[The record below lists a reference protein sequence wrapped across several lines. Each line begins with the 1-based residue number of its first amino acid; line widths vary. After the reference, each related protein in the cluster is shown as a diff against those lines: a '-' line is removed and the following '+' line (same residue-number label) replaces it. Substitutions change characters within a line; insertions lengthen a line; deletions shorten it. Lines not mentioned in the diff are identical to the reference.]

1 MLFVPLFPVATS
13 PDSRRKRERR
23 IPHCLG
29 RLLVSVAAVAVGAC
43 GDVVDVQEARVVG
56 LYNDHQEPKVPR
68 AMNAG
73 RSSAVTIWTVGNGC
87 VRGGDTD
94 VVIYGRTV
102 VVTPYDFVRVGGDA
116 GCYDI
121 RKTFEHTVSVALSE
135 PGTWTL
141 VFRYNTSGG
150 PPPREADGL
159 DVRQV
164 EVLP

>member
-29 RLLVSVAAVAVGAC
+29 RLLVSGAAVATGAC
-43 GDVVDVQEARVVG
+43 GDVVDVQEFRVVG
-56 LYNDHQEPKVPR
+56 AYSRIYEPKVPR

-73 RSSAVTIWTVGNGC
+73 RSSAVTIWTSGNSC

-94 VVIYGRTV
+94 VVIYGRTA
-102 VVTPYDFVRVGGDA
+102 VVTPYDFVKVGDF

-121 RKTFEHTVSVALSE
+121 EKIFEHQVSVALSE

-150 PPPREADGL
+150 PPPREADGM